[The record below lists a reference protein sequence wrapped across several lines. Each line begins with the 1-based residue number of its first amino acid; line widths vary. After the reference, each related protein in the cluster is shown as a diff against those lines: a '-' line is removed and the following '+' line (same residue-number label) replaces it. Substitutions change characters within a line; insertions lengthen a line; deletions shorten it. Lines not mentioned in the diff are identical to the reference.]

1 MEGSEEG
8 DGLQMLK
15 CQKKVMVLKGQK
27 KVMKNQKRKVR
38 EEMRREKVK
47 TEMRREKCRET
58 NTKLHPSQKCFSFET
73 KDEEEYIC
81 TNFAEDSDNY
91 Q

>member
-1 MEGSEEG
+1 MEAGSEEG

-15 CQKKVMVLKGQK
+15 GQKKVMVPQMLKGQK

-47 TEMRREKCRET
+47 TEMRDHHSLLV
-58 NTKLHPSQKCFSFET
+58 LHTILHQRGTSINK
-73 KDEEEYIC
+73 
-81 TNFAEDSDNY
+81 
-91 Q
+91 